1 MRRILFRLFPA
12 IHVFIYRFSRGAA
25 GSQMVGLQI
34 LLLTTTGRKTGRKRT
49 TPLGSFQDD
58 GAFVVAGSNG
68 GLDTHPGWFHNLL
81 TDPRV
86 ELQVRADRFPAM
98 AQVASASERTRL
110 WARPVVLAPPYG
122 EYEKR
127 TKREIPL
134 VVLRR
139 LGS

>member
-1 MRRILFRLFPA
+1 
-12 IHVFIYRFSRGAA
+12 
-25 GSQMVGLQI
+25 MVGLQI
-34 LLLTTTGRKTGRKRT
+34 LLLTTTGRKTGTKRT

-58 GAFVVAGSNG
+58 GAFVVVGSNG
-68 GLDTHPGWFHNLL
+68 GLDSHPGWFHNLL
-81 TDPRV
+81 ANPRV
-86 ELQVRADRFPAM
+86 ELQVRADRFPAV
-98 AQVASASERTRL
+98 ARVASASERPRL
-110 WARPVVLAPPYG
+110 WARLVVLAPPYG